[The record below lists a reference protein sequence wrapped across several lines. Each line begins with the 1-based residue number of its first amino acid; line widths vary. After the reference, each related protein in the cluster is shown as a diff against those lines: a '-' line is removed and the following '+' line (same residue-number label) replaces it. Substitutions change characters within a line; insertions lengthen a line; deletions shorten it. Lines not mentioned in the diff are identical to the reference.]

1 MPSLSNAPIA
11 DTIPDRKHCNAGNR
25 HFQLYPPNQAPVAS
39 SCKHKFGRAPATTRT
54 WLDHDAL
61 YHGLESEMN
70 DGSNAL
76 ALVHQIK
83 GAIDV
88 LEWHRVGNEFVD
100 LQFSVHVLIDHS
112 W

>member
-1 MPSLSNAPIA
+1 MRSLSNAPIA
-11 DTIPDRKHCNAGNR
+11 DTIPDRNHCTGGNR
-25 HFQLYPPNQAPVAS
+25 HFHLCPPKYAPVVS
-39 SCKHKFGRAPATTRT
+39 SHKRTFGRGPAMTRPG
-54 WLDHDAL
+54 LDHNAA
-61 YHGLESEMN
+61 YHRLESEMN

-100 LQFSVHVLIDHS
+100 LQFSVHVLIDHT